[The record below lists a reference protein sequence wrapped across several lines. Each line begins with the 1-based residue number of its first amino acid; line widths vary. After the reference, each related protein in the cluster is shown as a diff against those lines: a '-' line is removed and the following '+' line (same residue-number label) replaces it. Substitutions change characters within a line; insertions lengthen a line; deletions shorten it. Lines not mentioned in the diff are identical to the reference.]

1 MKRTTHLMLGAAAGL
16 LVAAS
21 ASPPVA
27 VGALWMGVAGG
38 GFPDWLDLRSEL
50 RGSLRLRH
58 RGASHGIPFAIA
70 MTLLVGV
77 GLRALAG
84 EELDVPAFL
93 TIGEHTATI
102 WTLAFGA
109 GILTHLASDACTH
122 AGIRP
127 LLPLSGWKLWL
138 MPKVLRSRSDGY
150 LNLVALL
157 VGAGTIGLVI
167 VWRVAEN
174 LGAI

>member
-27 VGALWMGVAGG
+27 AGALWMGVAGG

-58 RGASHGIPFAIA
+58 RGASHGLPFAIVV
-70 MTLLVGV
+70 TLLVGI

-84 EELDVPAFL
+84 ASLGLD
-93 TIGEHTATI
+93 ISEGTATI
-102 WTLAFGA
+102 LTLAFGA
-109 GILTHLASDACTH
+109 GILSHLASDACTH

-127 LLPLSGWKLWL
+127 LLPLAGWKLWL
-138 MPKVLRSRSDGY
+138 LPRMLRGRSDGY
-150 LNLVALL
+150 LNLFALL
-157 VGAGTIGLVI
+157 ISTGAIGLVI
-167 VWRVAEN
+167 
-174 LGAI
+174 